1 MSMKVFMIIKFIEI
15 FCAYLGM
22 TTVLPFFVMRTRL
35 KKQRMTEKLLMSFLV
50 GNFYLMNLVFLLQ
63 LLHISN
69 RWTLLLGTIIP
80 ALAVWIRLNHVHVLE
95 KTGNAWETL
104 RKLATGHVSGKR
116 VVYRLGKR
124 IFKRIQWMVAY
135 LGKAFLKH
143 PLEWLLVLGVMC
155 VAAWFYGVG
164 KLEVYGYTASDTP
177 VHLYWINGMEENN
190 IFIDGVYPFGY
201 HCIIYYMNAVF
212 QIYSYLLM

>member
-80 ALAVWIRLNHVHVLE
+80 ALAVWIRLNRE
-95 KTGNAWETL
+95 
-104 RKLATGHVSGKR
+104 
-116 VVYRLGKR
+116 
-124 IFKRIQWMVAY
+124 
-135 LGKAFLKH
+135 
-143 PLEWLLVLGVMC
+143 P
-155 VAAWFYGVG
+155 
-164 KLEVYGYTASDTP
+164 D
-177 VHLYWINGMEENN
+177 
-190 IFIDGVYPFGY
+190 
-201 HCIIYYMNAVF
+201 
-212 QIYSYLLM
+212 

>member
-80 ALAVWIRLNHVHVLE
+80 ALAVWIRLNRVHVLE

-104 RKLATGHVSGKR
+104 RKLATGHVSSKR
-116 VVYRLGKR
+116 VVYQLGKR
-124 IFKRIQWMVAY
+124 IFKRIQWLMRY

-143 PLEWLLVLGVMC
+143 PLEWLLV
-155 VAAWFYGVG
+155 
-164 KLEVYGYTASDTP
+164 
-177 VHLYWINGMEENN
+177 
-190 IFIDGVYPFGY
+190 
-201 HCIIYYMNAVF
+201 
-212 QIYSYLLM
+212 

>member
-104 RKLATGHVSGKR
+104 R
-116 VVYRLGKR
+116 
-124 IFKRIQWMVAY
+124 
-135 LGKAFLKH
+135 
-143 PLEWLLVLGVMC
+143 
-155 VAAWFYGVG
+155 
-164 KLEVYGYTASDTP
+164 
-177 VHLYWINGMEENN
+177 
-190 IFIDGVYPFGY
+190 
-201 HCIIYYMNAVF
+201 
-212 QIYSYLLM
+212 